1 MTTRHVMSSPGIAR
15 QSRATAVLGRFAIVA
30 ALAGLTGCGGVDGV
44 ELNGKLF
51 EAVGLT
57 GSLGGKKAEP
67 RTEARAPLVLPPP
80 SQSLTEPGRL
90 AAGAPIPQADQAWP
104 NDPEKGKAQ
113 KEEALRQAQEAYC
126 RDGNWKDKALNN
138 DGKAANGP
146 AGSCTGNIFSIVG
159 KSILG
164 E

>member
-1 MTTRHVMSSPGIAR
+1 MRKLLGGLAIA
-15 QSRATAVLGRFAIVA
+15 AVLT
-30 ALAGLTGCGGVDGV
+30 GLPGCGGVDGV

-51 EAVGLT
+51 EAVGLA
-57 GSLGGKKAEP
+57 GNLGGKKSEP

-80 SQSLTEPGRL
+80 TTQSLAEPGRL
-90 AAGAPIPQADQAWP
+90 AAGAPIPAADQAWP

-113 KEEALRQAQEAYC
+113 KEEALKQAQEAYC

>member
-1 MTTRHVMSSPGIAR
+1 MTTRDAVTGRRPTGSTR
-15 QSRATAVLGRFAIVA
+15 SRKLLGGLLVA
-30 ALAGLTGCGGVDGV
+30 AALTGLAGCGGVDGV

-57 GSLGGKKAEP
+57 GSLGGKKVEP
-67 RTEARAPLVLPPP
+67 KTEARAPLVLPPP
-80 SQSLTEPGRL
+80 SQSLAEPGRL
-90 AAGAPIPQADQAWP
+90 AAGAPIPQAEQAWP
-104 NDPEKGKAQ
+104 NDPDKGKAQ
-113 KEEALRQAQEAYC
+113 KEEALKQAQEAYC

-138 DGKAANGP
+138 DSKAANGP